1 MLDRYATLGK
11 PIFITEV
18 CAPSRGAAWGSWHG
32 DEWDLERHAEY
43 VEGLYT
49 LAHGKP
55 FVDAIR
61 WFSFS
66 DRQFTDDTGLVVRS
80 LDQAKPAYEKVIQ
93 LAERWTTAEE
103 GTTGADGIFRFRSH
117 LGDYEISV
125 IRDGAPVAR
134 QAVDLCRG
142 TGPQRVVMSVP

>member
-1 MLDRYATLGK
+1 M
-11 PIFITEV
+11 
-18 CAPSRGAAWGSWHG
+18 PSRGAAWGSWHG

-103 GTTGADGIFRFRSH
+103 GTTGADGIFRFRGH